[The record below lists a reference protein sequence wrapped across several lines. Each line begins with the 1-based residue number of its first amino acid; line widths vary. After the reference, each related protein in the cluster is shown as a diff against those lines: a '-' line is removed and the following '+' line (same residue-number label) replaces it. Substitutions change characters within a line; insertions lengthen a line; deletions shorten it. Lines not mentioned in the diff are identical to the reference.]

1 MSTRRERERRKKLRR
16 IRNAIS
22 AAFCVLILLLVLGIV
37 NLLTGVLEKHLPIID
52 GNGDYTISILEKLSG
67 DKEEKEPDKKGLTVC
82 IDAGHGGK
90 DNGSDYKNRYEKDD
104 TLALALA
111 VQSYLQEKDVNVIM
125 TRSDDTFL
133 KLSERCDIANEAE
146 ADYYVSLHRNTG
158 EGYGVETWVY
168 SGANEETMGLAGNI
182 QQGLAGV
189 GVQRDRD
196 VKKGTQKSSSK
207 DYYVNSHSHMPSCIV
222 EMGFMNNAKDN
233 QLFDDNKEA
242 YAAAIGDA
250 IIATYETY
258 HGDGTGGNTET
269 DTSIGD
275 TTTGDADTDGTSG
288 STEDSTAT
296 EDTKNVGEVITN
308 QQIANVE
315 ALDGTCQNWGQ
326 GVNFDEENRPIGAV
340 SYQEKYGDYQANFIG
355 ADEKKIYLTFDEG
368 YEYGCTPQIL
378 DTLKEKGVKA
388 TFFVT
393 EPYAKAQPELVQR
406 MIDEGHEI
414 GNHSV
419 THPSEGLPSQSLEQ
433 QKNEVMENHQYIKDN
448 FGYDMHLFRFPAG
461 KFSDQSL
468 AVVNNCNYKSVF
480 WSFAYKDYDVNNQP
494 GESEALQKLKDRM
507 HPGAIYLLHAESTT
521 NTAILGRFIDAA
533 QAAGY
538 EVVAFQ

>member
-1 MSTRRERERRKKLRR
+1 M
-16 IRNAIS
+16 
-22 AAFCVLILLLVLGIV
+22 
-37 NLLTGVLEKHLPIID
+37 
-52 GNGDYTISILEKLSG
+52 
-67 DKEEKEPDKKGLTVC
+67 
-82 IDAGHGGK
+82 
-90 DNGSDYKNRYEKDD
+90 
-104 TLALALA
+104 
-111 VQSYLQEKDVNVIM
+111 
-125 TRSDDTFL
+125 
-133 KLSERCDIANEAE
+133 
-146 ADYYVSLHRNTG
+146 
-158 EGYGVETWVY
+158 
-168 SGANEETMGLAGNI
+168 
-182 QQGLAGV
+182 
-189 GVQRDRD
+189 
-196 VKKGTQKSSSK
+196 
-207 DYYVNSHSHMPSCIV
+207 
-222 EMGFMNNAKDN
+222 
-233 QLFDDNKEA
+233 
-242 YAAAIGDA
+242 
-250 IIATYETY
+250 
-258 HGDGTGGNTET
+258 
-269 DTSIGD
+269 
-275 TTTGDADTDGTSG
+275 
-288 STEDSTAT
+288 
-296 EDTKNVGEVITN
+296 GEVITN

-468 AVVNNCNYKSVF
+468 TVVNNCNYKSVF

>member
-1 MSTRRERERRKKLRR
+1 MLFH
-16 IRNAIS
+16 IYL
-22 AAFCVLILLLVLGIV
+22 FVL
-37 NLLTGVLEKHLPIID
+37 
-52 GNGDYTISILEKLSG
+52 
-67 DKEEKEPDKKGLTVC
+67 
-82 IDAGHGGK
+82 
-90 DNGSDYKNRYEKDD
+90 
-104 TLALALA
+104 
-111 VQSYLQEKDVNVIM
+111 
-125 TRSDDTFL
+125 
-133 KLSERCDIANEAE
+133 
-146 ADYYVSLHRNTG
+146 
-158 EGYGVETWVY
+158 
-168 SGANEETMGLAGNI
+168 LAGI
-182 QQGLAGV
+182 GIG
-189 GVQRDRD
+189 
-196 VKKGTQKSSSK
+196 S
-207 DYYVNSHSHMPSCIV
+207 V
-222 EMGFMNNAKDN
+222 EYIRWCERSLPASADIPP
-233 QLFDDNKEA
+233 E
-242 YAAAIGDA
+242 
-250 IIATYETY
+250 IA
-258 HGDGTGGNTET
+258 
-269 DTSIGD
+269 
-275 TTTGDADTDGTSG
+275 
-288 STEDSTAT
+288 
-296 EDTKNVGEVITN
+296 
-308 QQIANVE
+308 
-315 ALDGTCQNWGQ
+315 
-326 GVNFDEENRPIGAV
+326 
-340 SYQEKYGDYQANFIG
+340 
-355 ADEKKIYLTFDEG
+355 LTFDDG
-368 YEYGCTPQIL
+368 PHPVYTKKLL
-378 DTLKEKGVKA
+378 DGLRKRGVKA

>member
-1 MSTRRERERRKKLRR
+1 M
-16 IRNAIS
+16 
-22 AAFCVLILLLVLGIV
+22 
-37 NLLTGVLEKHLPIID
+37 GVLSWKMDGLTIVLTYDNGELVKAVTR
-52 GNGDYTISILEKLSG
+52 GNGY
-67 DKEEKEPDKKGLTVC
+67 
-82 IDAGHGGK
+82 
-90 DNGSDYKNRYEKDD
+90 
-104 TLALALA
+104 
-111 VQSYLQEKDVNVIM
+111 
-125 TRSDDTFL
+125 
-133 KLSERCDIANEAE
+133 
-146 ADYYVSLHRNTG
+146 
-158 EGYGVETWVY
+158 
-168 SGANEETMGLAGNI
+168 
-182 QQGLAGV
+182 
-189 GVQRDRD
+189 
-196 VKKGTQKSSSK
+196 
-207 DYYVNSHSHMPSCIV
+207 
-222 EMGFMNNAKDN
+222 
-233 QLFDDNKEA
+233 
-242 YAAAIGDA
+242 
-250 IIATYETY
+250 
-258 HGDGTGGNTET
+258 
-269 DTSIGD
+269 
-275 TTTGDADTDGTSG
+275 
-288 STEDSTAT
+288 
-296 EDTKNVGEVITN
+296 VGEVITN

-355 ADEKKIYLTFDEG
+355 TDEKKIYLTFDEG

-461 KFSDQSL
+461 KFSDRSL